1 MTVVLARRL
10 LGLVFCSNGAGY
22 SQPWSP
28 CPAPATLSCTGD
40 IARLILAGS
49 QGNIQEQIIGVRAV
63 VSGWTEAFQMR
74 SLLDWTGADN
84 FVKDV
89 WPSGRKPRS
98 VSTVQSLVVMISGA
112 SMVM

>member
-28 CPAPATLSCTGD
+28 CPAPATLSCIGD
-40 IARLILAGS
+40 TARLILAGS

-89 WPSGRKPRS
+89 SSQPAS
-98 VSTVQSLVVMISGA
+98 SLLAAQRLMTDRVLLGG
-112 SMVM
+112 

>member
-1 MTVVLARRL
+1 MGQDILNHGHLVLHRR
-10 LGLVFCSNGAGY
+10 
-22 SQPWSP
+22 P

-40 IARLILAGS
+40 MARLILAGS

-89 WPSGRKPRS
+89 SSQPAS
-98 VSTVQSLVVMISGA
+98 SLLPAQRLMTDRVLLGS
-112 SMVM
+112 